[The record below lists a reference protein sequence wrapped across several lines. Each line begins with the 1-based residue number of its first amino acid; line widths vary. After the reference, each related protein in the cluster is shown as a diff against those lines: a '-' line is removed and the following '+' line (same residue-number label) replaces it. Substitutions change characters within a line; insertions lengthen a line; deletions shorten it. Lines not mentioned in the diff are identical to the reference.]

1 MDTEAAIALYLEAER
16 ADPGLADVQ
25 KKLGQC
31 YQLLGDIPRARERY
45 RKYLATAPPDA
56 DLVRASLDMLR

>member
-1 MDTEAAIALYLEAER
+1 
-16 ADPGLADVQ
+16 VH

-31 YQLLGDIPRARERY
+31 YQLLGDIPRAREHY

-56 DLVRASLDMLR
+56 DRIRASLEMLR